1 MSHTKQA
8 KNMSGAQ
15 GRTEATR
22 PKAKSMVGI
31 KSLQQGRETR
41 SKVANMYMSRRVNN
55 RDEEQGN
62 TSMAETGISGFHA
75 QRTPE

>member
-22 PKAKSMVGI
+22 PKTKSMVDI
-31 KSLQQGRETR
+31 KSLQQGRETS
-41 SKVANMYMSRRVNN
+41 SKVA
-55 RDEEQGN
+55 EQGN